1 MSAKT
6 LHGGDM
12 KIVPLE
18 ITIGQLL
25 SGFQTDPS
33 TGQVVAYGGLL
44 DVRPAYQRE
53 FVYNEK
59 QQQAVIE
66 TVLQGFPLNVMYWA
80 KVDGSDRYEVLD
92 GQQRTI
98 SLANFAAVAT
108 GFYVHDPLDGKK
120 KKSFHSLSKER
131 QQRFKDYPLTVYVC
145 EGDHD
150 KKLAWFQTINIA
162 GEVLTAQEL
171 RNAVYSGPWVAEAK
185 KLFSGTNPPMAAK
198 AKGLIPSKVKPVRQD
213 LLELAIK
220 WICNGKKADEVEKYM
235 LDNQHKTNANEL
247 KLHFMRVV
255 DWANT
260 LFPPE
265 DDAMKLREK
274 VDWGALYRAHSAT
287 SIHLD
292 PKVLKEEIDRLLMDE
307 DVQVKHGVYCYVLD
321 HDETWLNLRGF
332 PEKIK
337 QEQYKHQAGVC
348 PHCSHTFTYQEM
360 DGDHIVPW
368 SKGGKTD
375 AANCQMLCKTCNA
388 NKSNKGNGPRPA
400 VVP

>member
-1 MSAKT
+1 MSSKAMQS
-6 LHGGDM
+6 GDM
-12 KIVPLE
+12 KIEPLE
-18 ITIGQLL
+18 ITIGELL
-25 SGFQTDPS
+25 NGFQRDNA
-33 TGQVVAYGGLL
+33 TGQIKAYGGKL

-59 QQQAVIE
+59 QQEAVIR
-66 TVLQGFPLNVMYWA
+66 TVLQGYPLNVMYWA
-80 KVDGSDRYEVLD
+80 KADGSDDYEVLD

-98 SLANFAAVAT
+98 SLANFAAQAT
-108 GFYVHDPLDGKK
+108 GFYVEDPRDGK

-131 QQRFKDYPLTVYVC
+131 QDRFMNYPLTVYVC

-171 RNAVYSGPWVAEAK
+171 RNAVYAGPWVAEAK
-185 KLFSGTNPPMAAK
+185 KLFSGTTPPMAAK
-198 AKGLIPSKVKPVRQD
+198 AKGLIGNKVKPLRQD

-220 WICNGKKADEVEKYM
+220 WICQGKKADEIEKYM
-235 LDNQHKTNANEL
+235 VANQQKTNATEL
-247 KLHFMRVV
+247 KLHFMKVV

-265 DDAMKLREK
+265 DDGMKLREK
-274 VDWGALYRAHSAT
+274 VDWGTLYREHGSNPVQPDPAT
-287 SIHLD
+287 
-292 PKVLKEEIDRLLMDE
+292 LKAEIDRLLMDDE
-307 DVQVKHGVYCYVLD
+307 VQVKHGVYCYVLD
-321 HDETWLNLRGF
+321 RDETWLNLRGF

-337 QEQYKHQAGVC
+337 QEQYKHQAGIC
-348 PHCSHTFTYQEM
+348 PHCSHTFAYHEM

-368 SKGGKTD
+368 SKGGRTD

-400 VVP
+400 LAP